1 MIFLVVSSISKSHVL
16 FIVQIKQPY
25 FLHLF
30 YNVFSDVKIAEP
42 VDQILVGFLPYSVG
56 HDPTQRI
63 DGGSDVVTQNV
74 KIQLLVAQNVAKQL
88 LKKRLLSSEKI
99 HHPYF

>member
-1 MIFLVVSSISKSHVL
+1 MIFIVVSSISKSHVL
-16 FIVQIKQPY
+16 GIVQIK
-25 FLHLF
+25 LHLF
-30 YNVFSDVKIAEP
+30 YNIFSDVKIAEP

-88 LKKRLLSSEKI
+88 LKKRLLSSENI